1 MARLVLGFELG
12 KDGGR
17 GKKKNR
23 EGERKRQQ
31 QQRDLEAL
39 WQRLNHPISQRP
51 GRFFLGFLS
60 KIILSFSLS

>member
-1 MARLVLGFELG
+1 VVSKGRTELG
-12 KDGGR
+12 EDGGR

-51 GRFFLGFLS
+51 ARFFLGFLS